1 MDRKPP
7 DPPVLAAKPPIYS
20 DKSYSIRYKAADSS
34 ISTYVSLST
43 EKKSVLFK
51 RFEKDIELAG
61 SAVGPI
67 SYTIR
72 SYSIDRAGNRS
83 VEAEPTLVV
92 IDTNT
97 LYADTAAKDSGDG
110 SPFKPFRTIDAV
122 LAESSRTGKSNIY
135 LRGKFELTTAL
146 AVDRDL
152 AIQGGFTA
160 DWDIDPS
167 NRSELRLVAPRNP
180 SAFTVRAA
188 KLALRGL
195 AMTSSSTGSAPI
207 ILVDRGELTLEEV
220 ALSARGEG
228 DIIMLRAESSK
239 VFLQH
244 ASLTAVQAMS
254 CTALNVGG
262 SSLSIQDSI
271 ISARP
276 GVRIFNAV
284 DQKGGSLEIR
294 GSLLE
299 SSADLALRLI
309 SLRDATLLMDRSLAR
324 VEGGSGYL
332 RLGSFRSVTGE
343 IRSSKFDVSWKG
355 AGTLFEIESTGPSF
369 RHDTILAGTSKGNLR
384 FFEIAGSIPEIWNC
398 ILSCSSGG
406 GELIRSIRAPGPGT
420 MVSDC
425 IWGFDILVAGA
436 VPIRNLASL
445 DALNAG
451 SIPYSSRRHIAEPP
465 TRSFAATEKG
475 QISLGSAS
483 ACIDAAFIL
492 DGSYSLDFM
501 GRARPSP
508 FRKGLPDIG
517 ADEYY
522 E

>member
-1 MDRKPP
+1 VTLRYEFKLDGSIPPEPGSSSPLVGQKLSLSCPSGEERSVILRYRGFTGSDAAAVGGESRLLRFTMDRKPP

-72 SYSIDRAGNRS
+72 SYSI
-83 VEAEPTLVV
+83 

-228 DIIMLRAESSK
+228 DIIMLRADSSK

-254 CTALNVGG
+254 RIPSSLRVRGSG
-262 SSLSIQDSI
+262 SSTPSIRKAGHLRFVARCSK
-271 ISARP
+271 ARP
-276 GVRIFNAV
+276 TWP
-284 DQKGGSLEIR
+284 
-294 GSLLE
+294 
-299 SSADLALRLI
+299 SA
-309 SLRDATLLMDRSLAR
+309 
-324 VEGGSGYL
+324 
-332 RLGSFRSVTGE
+332 SFRS
-343 IRSSKFDVSWKG
+343 
-355 AGTLFEIESTGPSF
+355 AMP
-369 RHDTILAGTSKGNLR
+369 H
-384 FFEIAGSIPEIWNC
+384 C
-398 ILSCSSGG
+398 
-406 GELIRSIRAPGPGT
+406 
-420 MVSDC
+420 
-425 IWGFDILVAGA
+425 
-436 VPIRNLASL
+436 
-445 DALNAG
+445 
-451 SIPYSSRRHIAEPP
+451 
-465 TRSFAATEKG
+465 
-475 QISLGSAS
+475 
-483 ACIDAAFIL
+483 
-492 DGSYSLDFM
+492 
-501 GRARPSP
+501 
-508 FRKGLPDIG
+508 
-517 ADEYY
+517 
-522 E
+522 